1 MKGNEKKRSGLNRFL
16 SVLVGIF
23 VLLAGSAAAQDPVI
37 EGQTYYL
44 QVMNSGNLIEIPGY
58 SQNNGTQVVLN
69 PRHGGAS
76 QMFRFEKASTPGY
89 YMIMNVGSKKVLDIP
104 GASTADGTGVIQ
116 FEKRGSGNQQFR
128 LVHAAGGE
136 GDKYYYI
143 INQHSGKALE
153 VDAGND
159 KGLALRQKP
168 NQGIQNQ
175 MFKLIPLEA
184 PPAPKP
190 QKVLLNTPVTG
201 RVLDHGTGVVWNFDW
216 ADVPGATR
224 YQILIEHSNKSD
236 RLLNTYVDGGSNYTY
251 TLRKDIPEN
260 LTREPWGW
268 WVRAQV
274 GSEWGAWSDP
284 HTIFLKQK
292 ENVSPAPPP
301 PPPTPTPTPVPQP
314 VTVPAPRN
322 ISPAQNATLAN
333 GYETG
338 LKWTFSW
345 SSVPGASRY
354 ELLVGDTGGGT
365 FYRSVLNGTT
375 KTYEKSG
382 SVIKEEFLTGWL
394 WKVRAEVN
402 GTWSDW
408 SSPYY
413 FSVHSRDYKPEP
425 INNFGTGYFRI
436 MGGFINA
443 YLGKEET
450 VYSTSR
456 EVMYGPTVLAVQH
469 EDDQFLEFQLEGQSA
484 TEEKYLI
491 KAFMRDY
498 NNRREELGYLDYS
511 LEFRGSP
518 DQTWIIRQH
527 PRGYFQI
534 LTQDGRMALEIMD
547 AERAGDKLH
556 MKLEPASRAQRQAF
570 RINRN

>member
-1 MKGNEKKRSGLNRFL
+1 MIGKEKKRSGVNIILGL
-16 SVLVGIF
+16 IVGLL
-23 VLLAGSAAAQDPVI
+23 VLLPGSAVAQDPVV

-44 QVMNSGNLIEIPGY
+44 EVMNTGNVIEIPEY

-89 YMIMNVGSKKVLDIP
+89 YTIMNVYSKKVLDIP
-104 GASTADGTGVIQ
+104 GASTQRGTGVIQ
-116 FEKRGSGNQQFR
+116 FEKRGSGNQQFK
-128 LVHAAGGE
+128 LVHAAGGDN
-136 GDKYYYI
+136 DKYYYF
-143 INQHSGKALE
+143 INQHSGMALQ

-159 KGLALRQKP
+159 RGLALRQQP
-168 NQGIQNQ
+168 NGGIQNQ
-175 MFKLIPLEA
+175 MFKLVALEA
-184 PPAPKP
+184 PPTPKP
-190 QKVLLNTPVTG
+190 QKVVLSTPVTG
-201 RVLDHGTGVVWNFDW
+201 QVMDHGTGVVWNFDW

-236 RLLNTYVDGGSNYTY
+236 RLLNTYVDGGSEYSYTFK
-251 TLRKDIPEN
+251 RDIAEN

-292 ENVSPAPPP
+292 QNVSPAPPP
-301 PPPTPTPTPVPQP
+301 PPTPTPVPQP
-314 VTVPAPRN
+314 APVPTPQL
-322 ISPAQNATLAN
+322 ISPQNNTSLLN
-333 GYETG
+333 GADGG
-338 LKWTFSW
+338 LNWTFQW
-345 SSVPGASRY
+345 RGVPGANRY
-354 ELLVGDTGGGT
+354 EIKVGYQETGVHFDEFVDGNRT
-365 FYRSVLNGTT
+365 SY
-375 KTYEKSG
+375 TYKYDG
-382 SVIKEEFLTGWL
+382 FIKEDFLRDWY
-394 WKVRAEVN
+394 WEVRAEIN
-402 GTWSDW
+402 GRWSEW
-408 SSPYY
+408 SPRKR
-413 FSVHSRDYKPEP
+413 FNVHSRDYKPEP

-491 KAFMRDY
+491 KAYMRDY

-511 LEFRGSP
+511 LEFRGGP
-518 DQTWIIRQH
+518 DQAWIIRQH

-534 LTQDGRMALEIMD
+534 MTQDGRMALEIKD

-556 MKLEPASRAQRQAF
+556 MKLEPTSGAQRQSF

>member
-1 MKGNEKKRSGLNRFL
+1 MIGKEIKGSWITRIFGVFIGLM
-16 SVLVGIF
+16 
-23 VLLAGSAAAQDPVI
+23 LLLPGSTAAQDPVS
-37 EGQTYYL
+37 EDVTYYL

-58 SQNNGTQVVLN
+58 SRDNGVQVVLN
-69 PRHGGAS
+69 SRHGGAS
-76 QMFRFEKASTPGY
+76 QMFRFKKTSNPGY
-89 YMIMNVGSKKVLDIP
+89 YTIMNAYSKKVLDIP
-104 GASTADGTGVIQ
+104 GASTQDGVGVIQ
-116 FEKRGSGNQQFR
+116 FEERGGNNQQFK
-128 LVHAAGGE
+128 LVHAAGAGD
-136 GDKYYYI
+136 DKYYYI
-143 INQHSGKALE
+143 INLNSGKALQA
-153 VDAGND
+153 DPGNSN
-159 KGLALRQKP
+159 GLALRQQS

-175 MFKLIPLEA
+175 MFKLIPNLP

-190 QKVLLNTPVTG
+190 QKVVLNTPVTG
-201 RVLDHGTGVVWNFDW
+201 QVMDHGTGVVWNFDW
-216 ADVPGATR
+216 ADVPGAYR

-236 RLLNTYVDGGSNYTY
+236 RLLNTYVDGASEYSYTFK
-251 TLRKDIPEN
+251 RDIAEN

-292 ENVSPAPPP
+292 QNVSPAPPP
-301 PPPTPTPTPVPQP
+301 PPTPTPVPQP
-314 VTVPAPRN
+314 ALVPTPQL
-322 ISPAQNATLAN
+322 ISPQSNTSLLN
-333 GYETG
+333 GADGG
-338 LKWTFSW
+338 LNWTFQW
-345 SSVPGASRY
+345 RGVPGANRY
-354 ELLVGDTGGGT
+354 EIKVGYQETGVHFDEFVDGNRT
-365 FYRSVLNGTT
+365 SY
-375 KTYEKSG
+375 TYKYDG
-382 SVIKEEFLTGWL
+382 FIKEDFLRDWY
-394 WKVRAEVN
+394 WEVRAEVN
-402 GTWSDW
+402 GRWSEW
-408 SSPYY
+408 SPRNR
-413 FSVHSRDYKPEP
+413 FNVHSQNYKPEP

-469 EDDQFLEFQLEGQSA
+469 EDDQFLEFVLEGQSA

-491 KAFMRDY
+491 KAYMRDY

-511 LEFRGSP
+511 LEFRGGP

-534 LTQDGRMALEIMD
+534 MTQDGRMALEIKD

-556 MKLEPASRAQRQAF
+556 MKLEPTSGAQRQSF